1 MSNPYIVSSEC
12 STAYENSIDTDAD
25 MNSIT
30 LGPSFYD
37 RVANKAKLVTS
48 HRGTAVETFKRGQI
62 WSESSGRYTAHMNHL
77 SRIKVHFNTLQ
88 KMQRDYILYRDELK
102 IQIADCNSKIENDI
116 FRKQNV
122 DFNNK
127 IRTNYNNVIETIY
140 FKDLVDDQS
149 TQTNKLLEPFDLLH
163 ASVQGRNAAE
173 VIKNNENLKQ
183 NDTERINA
191 AAEALYAKRHPHAPE
206 LKQEESDEE
215 QSDHTKEEFREFLK
229 KHRGKK
235 D

>member
-1 MSNPYIVSSEC
+1 
-12 STAYENSIDTDAD
+12 
-25 MNSIT
+25 
-30 LGPSFYD
+30 
-37 RVANKAKLVTS
+37 
-48 HRGTAVETFKRGQI
+48 
-62 WSESSGRYTAHMNHL
+62 
-77 SRIKVHFNTLQ
+77 
-88 KMQRDYILYRDELK
+88 MQRDYILYRDELK